1 MLEEQI
7 MNLTEHESI
16 KYRVIYEGNVLL
28 ESVPRSVAEQF
39 VATLSR
45 GVQENVAIVPVT
57 DDGLQVLLG

>member
-1 MLEEQI
+1 

-16 KYRVIYEGNVLL
+16 KYRVIYEDNVLL
-28 ESVPRSVAEQF
+28 ESVSRSVAEQF

>member
-1 MLEEQI
+1 

-16 KYRVIYEGNVLL
+16 KYRVIYEDNVLL
-28 ESVPRSVAEQF
+28 ESVSRSVAEQF

-57 DDGLQVLLG
+57 NDGLQVLLG

>member
-1 MLEEQI
+1 

>member
-1 MLEEQI
+1 

-28 ESVPRSVAEQF
+28 ESVPRSVAEHF

>member
-1 MLEEQI
+1 

-45 GVQENVAIVPVT
+45 GVQENVTIVPVT
-57 DDGLQVLLG
+57 NDGLQVLLG